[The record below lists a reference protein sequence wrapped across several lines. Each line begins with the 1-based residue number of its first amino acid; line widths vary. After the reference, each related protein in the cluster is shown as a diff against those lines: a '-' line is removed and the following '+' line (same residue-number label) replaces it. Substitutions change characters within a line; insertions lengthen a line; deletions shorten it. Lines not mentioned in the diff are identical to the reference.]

1 MKNFHSPE
9 RFLYFFFPI
18 YVYAMILYKKVVSP
32 HYYSFFFFFENFI
45 PSLLRKGTGEN
56 CLVTTV
62 FEIFQK
68 KKRGKKRKVAY
79 SQPIIYRNELHL

>member
-9 RFLYFFFPI
+9 RFLYFFFPHLRLRNDSLQI
-18 YVYAMILYKKVVSP
+18 SSLP
-32 HYYSFFFFFENFI
+32 PLLFFFFFFENFI